1 MKKMAE
7 EKKDSVSMHERAYY
21 TDSAFP
27 VSMHTIT
34 KHDIFP
40 SGRGFHDIHWHEEI
54 QFTYVNKGTL
64 VTQVEGK
71 DYKLEAGEALFI
83 NGGLIHVTTNMSDD
97 GEYVGF
103 MFPERLLGFFPG
115 SRMEQDYV
123 LPYLSGNMIPVL
135 ASHKGTQESD
145 EILEEIRKLRD
156 IFNNKDNIT
165 AYEYEVSVRLTY
177 IWLKLIR
184 QAPNNKCVR
193 KVSNCYIQRQERM
206 KKMMQYI
213 IDHYSEPITLNEIAE
228 SASVSIEE
236 CRRCFKDIIKET
248 PVHYLVSYRVM
259 MGMELLR
266 TTDLDITDIAFRVGF
281 NDSSYFIQAFK
292 KKNGMTPKQYR
303 NQVF

>member
-1 MKKMAE
+1 MSEDKKENA
-7 EKKDSVSMHERAYY
+7 SMHECASY
-21 TDSAFP
+21 TDCAFP

-64 VTQVEGK
+64 ITQVEGK
-71 DYKLEAGEALFI
+71 EYKLEAGEALFI
-83 NGGLIHVTTNMSDD
+83 NSGLIHVTTSMSDD

-103 MFPERLLGFFPG
+103 MFPEKLLGFFPG
-115 SRMEQDYV
+115 SRMEQNYV
-123 LPYLSGNMIPVL
+123 LPYLTSNTIS
-135 ASHKGTQESD
+135 AKAIHWGTKEEE
-145 EILEEIRKLRD
+145 EILGEIKKLED
-156 IFNNKDNIT
+156 LFNNKENVV
-165 AYEYEVSVRLTY
+165 AYEYEVSVRLAY

-184 QAPNNKCVR
+184 MTLGNFR
-193 KVSNCYIQRQERM
+193 KVSSCYIQRQERM

-213 IDHYSEPITLNEIAE
+213 IEHYSEPITLKEIAG

-303 NQVF
+303 NQEF

>member
-1 MKKMAE
+1 MSEDKKE
-7 EKKDSVSMHERAYY
+7 STSMHERASYI
-21 TDSAFP
+21 DCAFP

-71 DYKLEAGEALFI
+71 EYKLEAGEALFI
-83 NGGLIHVTTNMSDD
+83 NSGLIHVTTSMSDD

-103 MFPERLLGFFPG
+103 MFPEKLLGFFPG
-115 SRMEQDYV
+115 SRMEQNYV
-123 LPYLSGNMIPVL
+123 LPYLTSNTIS
-135 ASHKGTQESD
+135 AKAIHWGTAEEEELLG
-145 EILEEIRKLRD
+145 EIKKLEDL
-156 IFNNKDNIT
+156 FNNKEKIV
-165 AYEYEVSVRLTY
+165 AFEYEVSVRLAY

-184 QAPNNKCVR
+184 MTPGNFR
-193 KVSNCYIQRQERM
+193 KVSSCYIQRQERM

-213 IDHYSEPITLNEIAE
+213 IEHYSEPITLKEIAG

-303 NQVF
+303 NQEF

>member
-1 MKKMAE
+1 MIE

-27 VSMHTIT
+27 VSMHIIT

-40 SGRGFHDIHWHEEI
+40 KGRGFHDIHWHEEI
-54 QFTYVNKGTL
+54 QFTYVSKGTL

-83 NGGLIHVTTNMSDD
+83 NSGLIHVTTNMSDD

-103 MFPERLLGFFPG
+103 MFPEKLLGFFPG

-123 LPYLSGNMIPVL
+123 RPYLAGNRLPVL
-135 ASHKGTQESD
+135 AIHKGTPKSD
-145 EILEEIRKLRD
+145 KVLDEIRKLRD
-156 IFNNKDNIT
+156 LFNNKDNIPM
-165 AYEYEVSVRLTY
+165 YEYEVSVRLTY
-177 IWLKLIR
+177 IWLMLIR
-184 QAPNNKCVR
+184 EALDNKCVR
-193 KVSNCYIQRQERM
+193 RVSGCYALRQERM
-206 KKMMQYI
+206 KNMMQFI

-248 PVHYLVSYRVM
+248 PVHYLGTYRVM

-303 NQVF
+303 SQEF